1 MPTAGA
7 AQYRNFAD
15 RWSRGYAT
23 KAGTLGDGGQAKR
36 GQLRQWREE
45 FDAAQQGRS
54 QLLPF
59 TPLAASVASV
69 RRALFERFGSLPP
82 DELEAL
88 PALLQTQVAAGR
100 AFSERSVVVVVGEG
114 RSGTTLLGQAV
125 FDALPSFVY
134 LYEPCRLTHGSLH
147 GEECALFVARAL
159 SCRLSLDEF
168 SLLLDDWPAF
178 AKACRCSP
186 EPVPGTV
193 SPWHS
198 LRTCPSLRRRA
209 SSVTSTSLVVRLPGP
224 APARLASR
232 MTRSSWCP
240 HAPPERIQSSI
251 PRPTAQ
257 TSTLLKSAS

>member
-125 FDALPSFVY
+125 FDAVPSFVY

-168 SLLLDDWPAF
+168 SL
-178 AKACRCSP
+178 S
-186 EPVPGTV
+186 
-193 SPWHS
+193 
-198 LRTCPSLRRRA
+198 
-209 SSVTSTSLVVRLPGP
+209 
-224 APARLASR
+224 
-232 MTRSSWCP
+232 
-240 HAPPERIQSSI
+240 
-251 PRPTAQ
+251 
-257 TSTLLKSAS
+257 

>member
-125 FDALPSFVY
+125 FDAVPSFVY

-168 SLLLDDWPAF
+168 SLLVDDWPAF
-178 AKACRCSP
+178 AKARLQPHSP
-186 EPVPGTV
+186 QTSRRNFCPIDEDAIPSHLGPVCFV
-193 SPWHS
+193 
-198 LRTCPSLRRRA
+198 RRRV
-209 SSVTSTSLVVRLPGP
+209 SSVTSTISAARGLARPLPRR
-224 APARLASR
+224 AAQ
-232 MTRSSWCP
+232 MTRGV
-240 HAPPERIQSSI
+240 
-251 PRPTAQ
+251 
-257 TSTLLKSAS
+257 TLSGCTLRG

>member
-88 PALLQTQVAAGR
+88 P
-100 AFSERSVVVVVGEG
+100 
-114 RSGTTLLGQAV
+114 
-125 FDALPSFVY
+125 
-134 LYEPCRLTHGSLH
+134 
-147 GEECALFVARAL
+147 
-159 SCRLSLDEF
+159 
-168 SLLLDDWPAF
+168 
-178 AKACRCSP
+178 
-186 EPVPGTV
+186 
-193 SPWHS
+193 
-198 LRTCPSLRRRA
+198 
-209 SSVTSTSLVVRLPGP
+209 
-224 APARLASR
+224 
-232 MTRSSWCP
+232 
-240 HAPPERIQSSI
+240 
-251 PRPTAQ
+251 
-257 TSTLLKSAS
+257 